1 MLTDETVQYL
11 ASTAV
16 IAGVFGMRDKALAI
30 SDALVAAMPD
40 STDANLIAASA
51 KLTAGQ
57 KRESAKILRE
67 KVLAAEP
74 NRTLAKALLSMA
86 HDMMSEFGERDKL
99 VKEVLD
105 AGDDECAIE
114 LVKEMTSQ

>member
-1 MLTDETVQYL
+1 MLNEETVQYL

-16 IAGVFGMRDKALAI
+16 IAGVFGMREKALTI

-40 STDANLIAASA
+40 STDAHLIAASA

-67 KVLAAEP
+67 KVLAVEP
-74 NRTLAKALLSMA
+74 DRTLAKALLSMA
-86 HDMMSEFGERDKL
+86 HDMMNEHGERDRL
-99 VKEVLD
+99 IAEVMD
-105 AGDDECAIE
+105 AADDDNAIE
-114 LVKEMTSQ
+114 LVKEISS